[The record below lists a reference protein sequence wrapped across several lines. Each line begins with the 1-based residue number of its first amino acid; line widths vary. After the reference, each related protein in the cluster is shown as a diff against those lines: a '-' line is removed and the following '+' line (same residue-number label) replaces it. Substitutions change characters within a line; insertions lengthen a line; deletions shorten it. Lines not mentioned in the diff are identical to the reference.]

1 MDPFS
6 NLVDPVKKS
15 TGNGDSE
22 MKFEQG
28 SDMAGSKFLSRNCS
42 GRERIKQRGSSSGW
56 EEPLAVL
63 PSPVRARKTRGTG
76 REGVE
81 NSMMQLAF

>member
-1 MDPFS
+1 MDPLS

-22 MKFEQG
+22 MKFAQG

-42 GRERIKQRGSSSGW
+42 GREQLKQRGSSSGR
-56 EEPLAVL
+56 EEPLEVL
-63 PSPVRARKTRGTG
+63 PSPVRAGKTRSRG
-76 REGVE
+76 REGVRTV
-81 NSMMQLAF
+81 